1 MSALASSERI
11 TISDQTVKDARDTVI
26 PGGASLVLRFAD
38 GEEVELPT
46 SIQQTLLHALKLI
59 AQQGSVS
66 IGQLPVELTSTVAAD
81 LLSISRPTLMKWVAE
96 GRIGSFK
103 KGSHTRFNRDE
114 VLDLR
119 QRNAAAR
126 RSAFEELRSLDE
138 EQEGFLAD

>member
-1 MSALASSERI
+1 MSTTASSERI
-11 TISDQTVKDARDTVI
+11 TISDQTVKDAQDTVV
-26 PGGASLVLRFAD
+26 PGGASLVLRLAD
-38 GEEVELPT
+38 GKEMGLPS

-96 GRIGSFK
+96 GRIDSFK
-103 KGSHTRFNRDE
+103 KGSHTRFRRDE

-119 QRNAAAR
+119 QRNAVAR
-126 RSAFEELRSLDE
+126 RSAFEELRNLDE
-138 EQEGFLAD
+138 EHNGFLTD

>member
-11 TISDQTVKDARDTVI
+11 TISDQTVKDAQDTVI
-26 PGGASLVLRFAD
+26 PGEASLVLRLAD
-38 GEEVELPT
+38 GKEVGLSA
-46 SIQQTLLHALKLI
+46 SIQQTLLDALKLI

>member
-11 TISDQTVKDARDTVI
+11 TMSDQTVKDARDTVI
-26 PGGASLVLRFAD
+26 PGGASLALRLAD

-46 SIQQTLLHALKLI
+46 SIQQRLLHALKLI

-96 GRIGSFK
+96 GRIGSYK

-138 EQEGFLAD
+138 EREGFLAD

>member
-11 TISDQTVKDARDTVI
+11 TISDQTVKDAQDTVV
-26 PGGASLVLRFAD
+26 PGEASLVLRLAD
-38 GEEVELPT
+38 GKEVGLPA

-103 KGSHTRFNRDE
+103 KGSHTRFDRDE

-119 QRNAAAR
+119 RRNAAAR
-126 RSAFEELRSLDE
+126 SSAFEELRNLDE
-138 EQEGFLAD
+138 EHEEFLAD